1 MIEVKYKGKEISEDI
16 SIITCYH
23 DMYCEARTDTLN
35 IVFDDSEHVWD
46 SWGVKTND
54 EIAVEYGAIK
64 TGTMFVYSAKPS
76 NGLFEIVATSVPASY
91 KDKKN
96 KAWQKIKFKAMCREI
111 AGNHGLSADF
121 YGVDDV
127 MYSYIMQSNEGDFAF
142 LNRIVQLEGCAFLI
156 YDKKLIVYSEK
167 YMEAKSG
174 DEIEI
179 GEDTDY
185 EYDDK
190 SGWLFGS
197 CKIEQGKY
205 AGEYTAS
212 NGSKKVFIPKLNFTV
227 GNKSDANRYAK
238 NMLRYANKNAYTGYF
253 YSSILTGYAPASIG
267 NISNERAPS
276 WDGKVFFTHV
286 RNDYAK
292 GKSKIYFRKP
302 LVGY

>member
-1 MIEVKYKGKEISEDI
+1 MRLSRSVRGCTLRTLSGKMNFNVIIFQCGWYRGILDRIEVVISP
-16 SIITCYH
+16 
-23 DMYCEARTDTLN
+23 
-35 IVFDDSEHVWD
+35 W
-46 SWGVKTND
+46 
-54 EIAVEYGAIK
+54 
-64 TGTMFVYSAKPS
+64 
-76 NGLFEIVATSVPASY
+76 
-91 KDKKN
+91 KN
-96 KAWQKIKFKAMCREI
+96 KCSSR
-111 AGNHGLSADF
+111 
-121 YGVDDV
+121 
-127 MYSYIMQSNEGDFAF
+127 
-142 LNRIVQLEGCAFLI
+142 AFLI

-302 LVGY
+302 LEGY